1 MWGYAAILTALAFSQ
16 STGRMVSD
24 TKFDLLTNPLKFLA
38 GGLRLW
44 DPIAAF
50 GQIQN
55 QAYGYLWPMGPFF
68 LLGDLVH
75 LPSWVTQRL
84 WWSLLLCLAFFGV
97 VKLAQKLGIGS
108 PLTQVLAGFAFVL
121 TPRITTL
128 LGGTSVE
135 IWPMALAPWV
145 LIPLVVG
152 SERGSV
158 RRAAAL
164 SALAVAC
171 CGGVNAIAVAAT
183 LPLGVIWILTR
194 AGGPRKWRLL
204 GWWTLF
210 TALAT
215 LWWSLP
221 LLVMGRYSPPFLDYI
236 ENATITTIPTGLART
251 VVGTSDWVAYFAGVD
266 YTAGQQLVTTPFL
279 VLNAASVAALGL
291 IGVCLRGNPHQ
302 RFLTLGVLTGVA
314 LVGFGYS
321 GDVAGF
327 FAADRTAWLDQSLAP
342 LRNLHKFD
350 VVLRI
355 PLVLGLAHLFA
366 VLPSLIRGRGARA
379 GLAVVR
385 VATVL
390 ALCSLALPWAQDNI
404 APREG
409 VVAVPDYWT
418 DVADY
423 LEATDDGNVALEVPA
438 SAFGVYTWGNTHD
451 DVLQGL
457 AQSPW
462 AVRNVIPLAQ
472 PGNVVFLD
480 AVTRFLESGHP
491 SPEFARFLAE
501 NGVGRLVVR
510 NDLGRFETGA
520 PDPSYVAGLLTSARG
535 ITLAKSFGPTVGLP
549 VVARAPG
556 TDTRIIQGAG
566 LSTEVGS
573 VDVYDIAGA
582 SSAYLTREPKALLG
596 DPGSGL
602 DAAVTRATAGQ
613 GVLAADADD
622 LAEAGGVRRAGAHRR
637 PGPPREQL
645 LRGPVERVGHDEA
658 GRAVPAQRAGAH
670 PPGGRRRGPLADH
683 RVVGRCRLGQCQ
695 HQPVRRQRHP
705 AAGDRVACRC
715 RARRRPVDRLALGP
729 PPRPHGAVLAGQLRQ
744 RHDRRRLRHGDH
756 AGRRRPGGHLGVL
769 GRRVPRR
776 GTGAQ
781 AGHHP
786 QLPDPPRHRRVPP
799 DHRGRARPRSPRVV
813 LPQ

>member
-1 MWGYAAILTALAFSQ
+1 MSGSPEETRRAGLATSRLRMFGYAAIITALSFSQ
-16 STGRMVSD
+16 SAGRMVAD

-75 LPSWVTQRL
+75 LPAWVTQRL

-97 VKLAQKLGIGS
+97 VKLAQKLVIGS

-152 SERGSV
+152 AERGSV

-194 AGGPRKWRLL
+194 ARGPRKWRLL

-210 TALAT
+210 TGLAT

-221 LLVMGRYSPPFLDYI
+221 LLILGRYSPPFLDYI
-236 ENATITTIPTGLART
+236 ENATITSIPTGLART

-279 VLNAASVAALGL
+279 VLDAAAIAALGL
-291 IGVCLRGNPHQ
+291 VGVCLRGNPHQ

-314 LVGFGYS
+314 LIGFGYS

-327 FAADRTAWLDQSLAP
+327 LAADRTAWLDQSLAP

-366 VLPSLIRGRGARA
+366 VLPSLIKGKGARA
-379 GLAVVR
+379 GLTVVR

-390 ALCSLALPWAQDNI
+390 ALCSLALPWAQDHI

-409 VVAVPDYWT
+409 VLAVPDYW
-418 DVADY
+418 DGVADY
-423 LEATDDGNVALEVPA
+423 LEETDDGNVALEVPA

-457 AQSPW
+457 ARTPW

-480 AVTRFLESGHP
+480 AVTRYLESGHP
-491 SPEFARFLAE
+491 SPDFARFLAD

-510 NDLGRFETGA
+510 NDLDRFETGA
-520 PDPSYVAGLLTSARG
+520 PDPSYVAGLLANAQG
-535 ITLAKSFGPTVGLP
+535 ITLARSFGPRVGSA
-549 VVARAPG
+549 VMTRAPG
-556 TDTRIIQGAG
+556 GDIRVIQGAG
-566 LSTEVGS
+566 LSVRVGS
-573 VDVYDIAGA
+573 VDVYDVSGVQSA
-582 SSAYLTREPKALLG
+582 SLTRDPKALVG
-596 DPGSGL
+596 DPASGL
-602 DAAVTRATAGQ
+602 DPAVGKATAGQ
-613 GVLAADADD
+613 GLLAADVEDLGDD
-622 LAEAGGVRRAGAHRR
+622 AEPRR
-637 PGPPREQL
+637 P
-645 LRGPVERVGHDEA
+645 A
-658 GRAVPAQRAGAH
+658 
-670 PPGGRRRGPLADH
+670 
-683 RVVGRCRLGQCQ
+683 
-695 HQPVRRQRHP
+695 
-705 AAGDRVACRC
+705 
-715 RARRRPVDRLALGP
+715 
-729 PPRPHGAVLAGQLRQ
+729 
-744 RHDRRRLRHGDH
+744 
-756 AGRRRPGGHLGVL
+756 
-769 GRRVPRR
+769 
-776 GTGAQ
+776 
-781 AGHHP
+781 
-786 QLPDPPRHRRVPP
+786 
-799 DHRGRARPRSPRVV
+799 
-813 LPQ
+813 